1 MHIMKRLNLKKT
13 FLYSLIACLSMASC
27 GDYFDLSEN
36 PNLVNKPPLGS
47 LLTTATHR
55 SALNSYNIAYNT
67 SNYVQYTASPTTA
80 SATDTYDVTNPNSSW
95 DALQFTLATLYD
107 LTHAAEEEKA
117 QHYLGIAQILTAY
130 NLGLLA
136 DHWGAAPYSDAY
148 SLQNLTPKYDTEE
161 SLYSTQLSLLKSGL
175 AHLAEA
181 STVKVLASA
190 DLIHAGE
197 LEAWTKTGNALLA
210 RALNKVSKKSSY
222 DATQVLSALEKS
234 YTSNADDAQMGVFKG
249 INPWAAVALDNENL
263 NLDGWLS
270 SQFINQLNG
279 TTFGLFDPRIEQ
291 ITDKTVHG
299 VYVGTRNG
307 QGNTGAANTIK
318 DECYISRNAPL
329 TSDKAA
335 LTLVSYAETKMIEAE
350 AALRAGK
357 QSQAYQAYL
366 AGINAHMQKLS
377 VAADKQNLYVNNAL
391 VSVGEN
397 QLSLN
402 QIFKEKFVIT
412 YLNAEAWND
421 ARRFDYQYQ
430 GFQMPLNAVLKT
442 FIRRIAYP
450 SGERSK
456 NFQNVPA
463 EVALDTKLWWDQP

>member
-1 MHIMKRLNLKKT
+1 MNTLTIKKP
-13 FLYSLIACLSMASC
+13 FFYGLIALLSFSSC

-36 PNLVNKPPLGS
+36 PNLVESPPLGS

-67 SNYVQYTASPTTA
+67 TNYVQYTASPTTA
-80 SATDTYDVTNPNSSW
+80 SATDTYDVTNPNGSW
-95 DALQFTLATLYD
+95 DALQFTLTTLHD
-107 LTHAAEEEKA
+107 LSVAAEQQQA
-117 QHYLGIAQILTAY
+117 NNYLGIAQILTAY

-148 SLQNLTPKYDTEE
+148 GLQNLTPKYDTEE
-161 SLYSTQLSLLKSGL
+161 SLYATQVSLLKSGI
-175 AHLAEA
+175 AHLGET
-181 STVKVLASA
+181 STATILANA
-190 DLIHAGE
+190 DLIHAGKMD
-197 LEAWTKTGNALLA
+197 AWKKTGYALLA
-210 RALNKVSKKSSY
+210 RVLNKITKKSNY
-222 DATQVLSALEKS
+222 DAEQVLKALENS
-234 YTSNADDAQMGVFKG
+234 YTSNADDALMGVFKG

-270 SQFINQLNG
+270 SQLINQLNG
-279 TTFGLFDPRIEQ
+279 ATFGLFDPRIEK

-299 VYVGTRNG
+299 LYVGTRNG
-307 QGNTGAANTIK
+307 QGNTGGANTIK
-318 DECYISRNAPL
+318 DECYISRNSPL

-357 QSQAYQAYL
+357 KAQAYQAYL
-366 AGINAHMQKLS
+366 AGIHAHMDKVN
-377 VAADKQNLYVNNAL
+377 VAGDKKNLYVGDAK
-391 VSVGEN
+391 VAVGEN
-397 QLSLN
+397 MLSLN
-402 QIFKEKFVIT
+402 LIFKEKYVIT
-412 YLNAEAWND
+412 YLNPEAWND

-442 FIRRIAYP
+442 FIRRVAYP

-463 EVALDTKLWWDQP
+463 EVSLDTKLWWDQP